1 MKKIILLILPLIILT
16 GCYNYRELNELAIAT
31 AVEVDKIDDEFHLL
45 VQVANPKN
53 QNDASSANQPQF
65 VTYES
70 KGKTIQEAFR
80 NIVNE
85 SSRKIYGMHI
95 QLLLITENIAKEDIK
110 SMLDFFFRNTEIR
123 KEFYVLVD
131 SSKNNNN
138 LLKVLTPVT
147 NLSSQ
152 NILNA
157 LETNNKFLGTSN
169 LVTFNDLMDIYL
181 DDNKELILPSISIEG
196 NYKKGSTEENLKTT
210 DADANIVIGNMAIFK
225 DEKLLGYLTKEQSIA
240 VNILKN
246 EITDTLITHECAENK
261 YTTEEITLDKTN
273 IKIDLKKL
281 KVTIDITG
289 SGYIAEY
296 GCEEDLRKEEIIK
309 KINNDLN
316 TYIEKRMKEEISTIN
331 KTYNSDIYNLKDI
344 IYKQDTKYYNKIKND
359 YYEKVFNKLTYE
371 IKSNIE
377 LQGKGN
383 IVGGTYDSKEKDT

>member
-1 MKKIILLILPLIILT
+1 MKRILLLIIPLLLLT

-31 AVEVDKIDDEFHLL
+31 AVEVDKIEDEFHLL

-70 KGKTIQEAFR
+70 HGKTIQEAFR
-80 NIVNE
+80 NIINE
-85 SSRKIYGMHI
+85 SSRKIYGMHL
-95 QLLLITENIAKEDIK
+95 QLLIITENIAKEELE
-110 SMLDFFFRNTEIR
+110 SMLDFFFRNVEIR

-131 SSKNNNN
+131 TTKTNNE

-157 LETNNKFLGTSN
+157 LETNNKFMGISN

-181 DDNKELILPSISIEG
+181 DDNKELVLPTIYIEG
-196 NYKKGSTEENLKTT
+196 NYKEGKEEENLKSTE
-210 DADANIVIGNMAIFK
+210 ADANIFLGNMAIFK
-225 DEKLLGYLTKEQSIA
+225 NEKLLGYLTKEQSIA

-246 EITDTLITHECAENK
+246 EIQDTLITHKCAENK
-261 YTTEEITLDKTN
+261 YSTEEITLDKTD

-281 KVTIDITG
+281 KVTINITG

-296 GCEEDLRKEEIIK
+296 GCEGNLRKEETINKIK
-309 KINNDLN
+309 NNLN
-316 TYIEKRMKEEISTIN
+316 KYIEEKMKEEITTIN
-331 KTYNSDIYNLKDI
+331 STYNSDIYNFKDM
-344 IYKQDTKYYNKIKND
+344 IYKQDPNYYNKIKDNF
-359 YYEKVFNKLTYE
+359 YEKVFNKLTYE

-383 IVGGTYDSKEKDT
+383 TVGGTYEPEEKDT